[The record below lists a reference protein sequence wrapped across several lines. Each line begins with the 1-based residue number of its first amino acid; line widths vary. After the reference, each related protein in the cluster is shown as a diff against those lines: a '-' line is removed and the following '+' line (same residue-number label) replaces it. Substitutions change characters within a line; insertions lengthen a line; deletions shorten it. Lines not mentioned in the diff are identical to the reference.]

1 MAAKVTDKNKG
12 AAVVDPPAIPDPN
25 PPSIPTFVP
34 ADEFRQFQATINGQF
49 SQFQEN
55 FNAILAQLG
64 SRKDDITSEPVIED
78 VTKEEIEQVLA
89 DGKGADKILKLID
102 GRLKKME
109 GAFGKRVQDLENVGL
124 TAISEHSKDLA
135 AGDMPYYSKFKKE
148 IDAYVATLP
157 AHLRVNKQVYVVA
170 HNAIVGQ
177 HLPEILKE
185 EKEKILREAA
195 DPDAA
200 TDTTGV
206 NGRGKGTK
214 ESEIPTV
221 EELLGKEAADALVS
235 IGRTPDQHAQRIS
248 RGKYNTW
255 AEYSVWIKE
264 EASNANG

>member
-185 EKEKILREAA
+185 EKEKILRAAA
-195 DPDAA
+195 DPTDA
-200 TDTTGV
+200 TDSTGI
-206 NGRGKGTK
+206 NGRDKGTRK
-214 ESEIPTV
+214 DEIPTV
-221 EELLGKEAADALVS
+221 EELLGKDAADALVS
-235 IGRTPDQHAQRIS
+235 IGRTPDQHAAHM
-248 RGKYNTW
+248 GHKDWKTF
-255 AEYSVWIKE
+255 AAFAKALE
-264 EASNANG
+264 EGSQADA

>member
-1 MAAKVTDKNKG
+1 MPPKATDKNKG
-12 AAVVDPPAIPDPN
+12 AGTVAESPVTPDPPV
-25 PPSIPTFVP
+25 PTFVP

-49 SQFQEN
+49 VTFQEN
-55 FNAILAQLG
+55 FNAILANLG
-64 SRKDDITSEPVIED
+64 SRRDAPIAPAEPVIED
-78 VTKEEIEQVLA
+78 VTTAELEQALA
-89 DGKGADKILKLID
+89 DGKGANLFVKAMDA
-102 GRLKKME
+102 RLKKME
-109 GAFGKRVQDLENVGL
+109 GAFGKRVQELESIGL
-124 TAISEHSKDLA
+124 TAISDLSRDTA
-135 AGDMPYYSKFKKE
+135 VADMPYYSKFKKE

-264 EASNANG
+264 EVSNANG